1 MNIYPYFTVQVNN
14 VHWTLDELKQNFC
27 NCSQLLNYWWVLQ
40 QESWQG
46 SHGPLILRETVWLQ
60 GERLVTPFK
69 NERLVTPFENTKPVL
84 PFEYERPVPPFERR
98 GRYWRLPL
106 EDNCPPLSF
115 STRFF
120 ASSFPI
126 TLAKCPEQKM
136 MSLAKCTACWPAP
149 LSDLPNKKSKWNIK
163 SDK

>member
-14 VHWTLDELKQNFC
+14 VHWTLDELKQHFC

-40 QESWQG
+40 RESWQG
-46 SHGPLILRETVWLQ
+46 SHGPLILRETGWLQ

-69 NERLVTPFENTKPVL
+69 NKRLVTPFENTKPVL

-106 EDNCPPLSF
+106 EDNCPPSPPSHSRQGSLHHPSP
-115 STRFF
+115 SRWRSARNRKWWVWPSVLHVDQHHYIRF
-120 ASSFPI
+120 
-126 TLAKCPEQKM
+126 TKRKVKM
-136 MSLAKCTACWPAP
+136 EL
-149 LSDLPNKKSKWNIK
+149 
-163 SDK
+163 